1 MSEEKLPFDPRMVRD
16 VPGWKNAAVPP
27 CFGGDPRGLTF
38 CCDPR
43 YPLTFADKCRRKEL
57 LEKIGL
63 TDEELI
69 EIKLEFSRENGW
81 DTDWVCFKSLAFC
94 CMRKNGCYNRDQ
106 AIAKICGSLEDYF
119 SKKRELAI
127 KILKSARNRAY
138 CDKFIQYE
146 EGRGID

>member
-1 MSEEKLPFDPRMVRD
+1 MGKNEPLFDPQMVRD

-43 YPLTFADKCRRKEL
+43 YPLAYADKCRRKEV
-57 LEKIGL
+57 LEAVGL

-69 EIKLEFSRENGW
+69 EIKLEFSRENNW
-81 DTDWVCFKSLAFC
+81 DNDWVCFKSLAFC
-94 CMRKNGCYNRDQ
+94 CMRRSGCYNRDQ
-106 AIAKICGSLEDYF
+106 AIAKVCGSFEAYF

-127 KILKSARNRAY
+127 RILKKARNRDY
-138 CDKFIQYE
+138 CDKFIAYE
-146 EGRGID
+146 EREGL